1 MVISGHLLIYIIF
14 FQNVHEGKTY
24 PCDVCDY
31 VGATYSC
38 LMHHKTRQH
47 VSWLVCCWRTIL
59 IHFFFLNMYV
69 HISTQYL
76 SNYILSSL
84 ICISIFDQPFYFV
97 YIYTNLSNIY
107 LRLNHKTWQHVGSVT
122 CPCLSLVYLSLC
134 LFLYLIIINILIIF
148 DIFLKVRRSVGRFVL
163 ISYKG
168 GQLHFDASIGALV
181 SSQRPQTFLCEQCS
195 YACGDR

>member
-1 MVISGHLLIYIIF
+1 MRCVRLCGRNLQLSDASQDKATCKLACLLLANHFNPF
-14 FQNVHEGKTY
+14 FSK
-24 PCDVCDY
+24 
-31 VGATYSC
+31 
-38 LMHHKTRQH
+38 
-47 VSWLVCCWRTIL
+47 
-59 IHFFFLNMYV
+59 YV
-69 HISTQYL
+69 HTSTQYL

-97 YIYTNLSNIY
+97 YIYTNLSKIY
-107 LRLNHKTWQHVGSVT
+107 LRLNHKTWQHVGSVI

-134 LFLYLIIINILIIF
+134 LFSYLIIINILIIF